1 MNIMA
6 SEFLTI
12 KLEDVELYDEETS
25 TFITRPG
32 KEVVFRYTLRN
43 LDKWETKHEKR
54 FIDNFDN
61 ISPEEILDFIQC
73 ICDESIDL
81 NVLTQKDYDQIIE
94 YLKHTPSATTMP
106 NKSGSAVSGFSRK
119 KIFTSEIIYAHMALN
134 HIPFSW
140 EDRNLNKLIMLLNCV
155 GSLQEPPKK
164 MTRAEALEE
173 QRRVIMERRRL
184 QEQKEK

>member
-1 MNIMA
+1 MA

-12 KLEDVELYDEETS
+12 KLEDVELYDDETS
-25 TFITRPG
+25 TFITQPG
-32 KEVVFRYTLRN
+32 KEVTFRYTLRN

-61 ISPEEILDFIQC
+61 ISPEEILDFIRC
-73 ICDESIDL
+73 ICDEPIDL
-81 NVLTQKDYDQIIE
+81 NVLTQRDYDKIIE
-94 YLKHTPSATTMP
+94 SLNHTPSATTMP
-106 NKSGSAVSGFSRK
+106 NRNSSAVSGFSRK

-184 QEQKEK
+184 QEQKEN